1 MTARAVSEAIS
12 KAINIA
18 ISEAIN
24 KAISEVI
31 SQMDGK
37 GEMLK
42 MMQQRKID
50 AEKNGN
56 KGFTLIEVIVVI
68 VIIAILAAI
77 AIPSLT
83 RYISS
88 AEQKQVQS
96 IAHNIQVVLQAEM
109 TENFDKDF
117 VDGNGGD
124 TAYTGGSDTYA
135 EILAAN
141 GVALNSPANLT
152 DIEWNGRVL
161 AGFKYAGQKYKIEYS
176 NTAGFGPIEEV

>member
-1 MTARAVSEAIS
+1 LTARAVSEAIS

-42 MMQQRKID
+42 MMQQRKFN
-50 AEKNGN
+50 AEKNER

-77 AIPSLT
+77 AVPSLT

-109 TENFDKDF
+109 TEKYEKKFD
-117 VDGNGGD
+117 DGDG
-124 TAYTGGSDTYA
+124 TTLAYTGGDTYA
-135 EILAAN
+135 KILADN
-141 GVALNSPANLT
+141 GVALAATDTLT
-152 DIEWNGRVL
+152 GIKWNGRVL
-161 AGFKYAGQKYKIEYS
+161 AEFKYSTTKYSIEYTNTTGFKPVV
-176 NTAGFGPIEEV
+176 TL